1 MRGERW
7 ALRAGEFL
15 VSLASRRLPPRIR
28 QERYQEWLAELP
40 VILRDRDTG
49 PAPVRVVRMLAFAAD
64 TLRGTALAPQAYHG
78 AHRGRGTA
86 AKDIRWLGTG
96 LLLLGVLLVCLPAAA
111 LALLY
116 PEARDIHQLA
126 AGPNLAYGVSWVLV
140 GLVFF
145 AASYVPR
152 WYNPQRRW
160 YSISKIV
167 AGADLSLRAIASSS
181 GWGHPLL
188 FAIISYCGYAI
199 SVACL
204 GTAAVLTVRSLPAR
218 IASTGRP
225 PGRPA
230 AGA

>member
-40 VILRDRDTG
+40 VILRDRGT
-49 PAPVRVVRMLAFAAD
+49 APVRVARMLAFAAD
-64 TLRGTALAPQAYHG
+64 TVRGAALAPETYHG
-78 AHRGRGTA
+78 THRGKA
-86 AKDIRWLGTG
+86 AKNMRWLGTG

-140 GLVFF
+140 GLVFL

-160 YSISKIV
+160 YSVSKLV

-204 GTAAVLTVRSLPAR
+204 GTAAVLTVRSLKHA
-218 IASTGRP
+218 
-225 PGRPA
+225 
-230 AGA
+230 